1 MANTPFKA
9 SNLTLDRWLRDIA
22 RGDRDALEN
31 LYQVSGS
38 AVYAYALSIL
48 KNRTDAEDVLH
59 DTFVTIWNSAGEYR
73 SLDKPMAWIITITR
87 NHCYKMQRYQRR
99 YLPLEA
105 EDCLSGLAMDPEDKL
120 MLVQCM
126 KVLTDEERQIV
137 ILHAVA
143 GFRHREI
150 AEMLK
155 LNTSTVLSKYHRAIQ
170 KMRSHFRKE
179 EHV

>member
-9 SNLTLDRWLRDIA
+9 SNLALDRWLKCIA

-31 LYQVSGS
+31 LYQTTGS

-48 KNRTDAEDVLH
+48 KNRSDAEDVLH

-73 SLDKPMAWIITITR
+73 SLGKPMAWILTVTR
-87 NHCYKMQRYQRR
+87 NHCYKLQRYQKR
-99 YLPLEA
+99 YLPLEG
-105 EDCLSGLAMDPEDKL
+105 EDYWGGAVTDPEDKM
-120 MLVQCM
+120 MLNQCM

-143 GFRHREI
+143 GCRHREI

-170 KMRSHFRKE
+170 KLKNRF
-179 EHV
+179 